1 MRENKFHLFVE
12 SLCRFIFLLCSVGV
26 LLFLSAGTLQFT
38 SGWIAICILFV
49 PVLISGFYFF
59 FRNPEMLNKRV
70 RHREQDPRQQKLVFL
85 CTIVFASGLVTAGLS
100 FRFSFLQ
107 LPAFCLPIWVVSF
120 VSSMIVYFR
129 AYSANP
135 FLSKAVLVQ
144 DKQFVVDTGIYGK
157 IRHPYYLATCLL
169 YFSISLALNSVISFC
184 VFLLFIP
191 LLFRRISYEEEYLGK
206 ELPGYADYLV
216 KVPYRIIPGVW

>member
-1 MRENKFHLFVE
+1 MKKNRFHLLVE
-12 SLCRFIFLLCSVGV
+12 SVCRFIFLFCSMGA
-26 LLFLSAGTLQFT
+26 LLFLSAGTLQFA
-38 SGWIAICILFV
+38 SGWIAICILFA
-49 PVLISGFYFF
+49 PALISGLFFF

-85 CTIVFASGLVTAGLS
+85 CAVVFASGLVAAGLS
-100 FRFSFLQ
+100 FRFSFLC
-107 LPAFCLPIWVVSF
+107 LPVFCLPIGAVSF
-120 VSSMIVYFR
+120 ISSMIVYCL

-169 YFSISLALNSVISFC
+169 YFAISLALNSVISFC
-184 VFLLFIP
+184 VFRLFIP
-191 LLFRRISYEEEYLGK
+191 LLFRRISYEEEYLKK
-206 ELPGYADYLV
+206 ELPGYAEYLI
-216 KVPYRIIPGVW
+216 KVPYRIIHGVW